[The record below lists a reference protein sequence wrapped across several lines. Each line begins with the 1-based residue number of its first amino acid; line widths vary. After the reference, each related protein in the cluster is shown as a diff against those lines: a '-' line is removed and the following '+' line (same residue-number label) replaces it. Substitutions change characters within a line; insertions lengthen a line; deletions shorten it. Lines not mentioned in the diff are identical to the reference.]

1 MALYSSET
9 SLDCHR
15 VRFVLAEK
23 GINVDIVNV
32 SIDESAAADLAE
44 LNPYNEAPTLV
55 DRDLVLYDAGV
66 INDYLDERYP
76 HPPLMPVD
84 PVSRAQLRLVHHR
97 ILKDWYALAYEIEGS
112 TGKKAEQA
120 AKQLKESIIAAN
132 ELFKISDQLR
142 IGSKASHINAIT
154 HPTMSAQALLI
165 RLDAMGFAVSA
176 GSACSSGT
184 LKKSRVLDAFGTP
197 DDVASR
203 TIRVSLG
210 WSTTH
215 DELERFVDA
224 WRSLS

>member
-1 MALYSSET
+1 MVVSVRGRSTMALYSAEA

-32 SIDESAAADLAE
+32 TVDESAAADMAE
-44 LNPYNEAPTLV
+44 LNPYNVAPTLV

-97 ILKDWYALAYEIEGS
+97 VIKDWFSLAYEIESS

-120 AKQLKESIIAAN
+120 AKQLKEGIIAAN
-132 ELFKISDQLR
+132 ELFKVSDY
-142 IGSKASHINAIT
+142 
-154 HPTMSAQALLI
+154 
-165 RLDAMGFAVSA
+165 
-176 GSACSSGT
+176 
-184 LKKSRVLDAFGTP
+184 VL
-197 DDVASR
+197 S
-203 TIRVSLG
+203 
-210 WSTTH
+210 
-215 DELERFVDA
+215 DELSLVDCTLGPLMWRLPTYGVKLGKPGASVEAYAHRVFSRESFKSSLTQAERDLVLA
-224 WRSLS
+224 S

>member
-32 SIDESAAADLAE
+32 SEDESAAADLAE

-97 ILKDWYALAYEIEGS
+97 IIKDWYVLARELETA
-112 TGKKAEQA
+112 TGKTAEQA
-120 AKQLKESIIAAN
+120 ARQLKESIIAAN
-132 ELFKISDQLR
+132 ELFK
-142 IGSKASHINAIT
+142 
-154 HPTMSAQALLI
+154 MSEY
-165 RLDAMGFAVSA
+165 
-176 GSACSSGT
+176 
-184 LKKSRVLDAFGTP
+184 VL
-197 DDVASR
+197 S
-203 TIRVSLG
+203 
-210 WSTTH
+210 
-215 DELERFVDA
+215 DELSLVDCTLGPLL
-224 WRSLS
+224 WRLPHFGVKLGKPGASVEAYAHRIFSRPSFKSSLTQAEKDLVLEA

>member
-1 MALYSSET
+1 MALYSAET

-32 SIDESAAADLAE
+32 SVDESAAADLAE
-44 LNPYNEAPTLV
+44 LNPYNQSPTLV

-97 ILKDWYALAYEIEGS
+97 VIKDWYSLVYEIESS

-120 AKQLKESIIAAN
+120 AKQLKEGIIAAN
-132 ELFKISDQLR
+132 ELFSVSDYIL
-142 IGSKASHINAIT
+142 S
-154 HPTMSAQALLI
+154 
-165 RLDAMGFAVSA
+165 
-176 GSACSSGT
+176 
-184 LKKSRVLDAFGTP
+184 
-197 DDVASR
+197 
-203 TIRVSLG
+203 
-210 WSTTH
+210 
-215 DELERFVDA
+215 DELSLVDCTLGPLMWRLAHYGIKLGKPGASVEAYAHRVFSRASFKSSLTQAERDLMLA
-224 WRSLS
+224 S

>member
-32 SIDESAAADLAE
+32 STDESAAADLAE
-44 LNPYNEAPTLV
+44 LNPYNETPTLV

-97 ILKDWYALAYEIEGS
+97 VQKDWYSQAALIENAS
-112 TGKKAEQA
+112 SKAAAEKA
-120 AKQLKESIIAAN
+120 AKQLKEGIIAAN
-132 ELFKISDQLR
+132 ELFK
-142 IGSKASHINAIT
+142 
-154 HPTMSAQALLI
+154 MSEY
-165 RLDAMGFAVSA
+165 
-176 GSACSSGT
+176 
-184 LKKSRVLDAFGTP
+184 VL
-197 DDVASR
+197 S
-203 TIRVSLG
+203 
-210 WSTTH
+210 
-215 DELERFVDA
+215 DELSLVDCTLGPLLWRLPHYGVKLGKPGASVEAYAHRIFSRASFKSSLTQAERDMLLA
-224 WRSLS
+224 AS

>member
-23 GINVDIVNV
+23 GINVEIVNI
-32 SIDESAAADLAE
+32 SEDESAAADLAE

-97 ILKDWYALAYEIEGS
+97 ILRDWYSLARIIDGS
-112 TGKKAEQA
+112 SGKKAEQA
-120 AKQLKESIIAAN
+120 AKQLKEGIIAAN
-132 ELFKISDQLR
+132 ELFRMSDYILSDELTLVDCTLGPLLWRLTHYGVKLGKPGAAVETYAHR
-142 IGSKASHINAIT
+142 IFSRFSFKASLT
-154 HPTMSAQALLI
+154 QAERDL
-165 RLDAMGFAVSA
+165 
-176 GSACSSGT
+176 
-184 LKKSRVLDAFGTP
+184 VLA
-197 DDVASR
+197 A
-203 TIRVSLG
+203 
-210 WSTTH
+210 
-215 DELERFVDA
+215 
-224 WRSLS
+224 

>member
-1 MALYSSET
+1 MALYSAET

-32 SIDESAAADLAE
+32 SADESAAADLAE
-44 LNPYNEAPTLV
+44 LNPYNQAPTLV

-97 ILKDWYALAYEIEGS
+97 VLKDWYSLAYEIEGS
-112 TGKKAEQA
+112 SGKKAEQA

-132 ELFKISDQLR
+132 ELFRMSD
-142 IGSKASHINAIT
+142 
-154 HPTMSAQALLI
+154 
-165 RLDAMGFAVSA
+165 F
-176 GSACSSGT
+176 
-184 LKKSRVLDAFGTP
+184 VL
-197 DDVASR
+197 S
-203 TIRVSLG
+203 
-210 WSTTH
+210 
-215 DELERFVDA
+215 DELSLVDCTLGPLMWRLAHYGVKLGKPGASVEAYAHRIFSRNSFKSSLTQAERDLMLA
-224 WRSLS
+224 S

>member
-32 SIDESAAADLAE
+32 SVDESAAADMAE
-44 LNPYNEAPTLV
+44 LNPYNQAPTLV

-84 PVSRAQLRLVHHR
+84 PVSRAKLRLVHHR
-97 ILKDWYALAYEIEGS
+97 VQLDWYSLAKEIEANP
-112 TGKKAEQA
+112 GKVAEQA

-132 ELFKISDQLR
+132 ELFKMAEYILSDELSLVDCTLGPLLWRLSWYGVKLGKPGTSVEAYAHR
-142 IGSKASHINAIT
+142 IFSKDSFKASLT
-154 HPTMSAQALLI
+154 QAERDLI
-165 RLDAMGFAVSA
+165 
-176 GSACSSGT
+176 
-184 LKKSRVLDAFGTP
+184 
-197 DDVASR
+197 
-203 TIRVSLG
+203 LG
-210 WSTTH
+210 
-215 DELERFVDA
+215 A
-224 WRSLS
+224 A